1 MGGTEPEGLP
11 ENDVRRG
18 DVSDGDEEEAVVEGE
33 REQPE
38 ARAEEEGHCGE
49 DVRGAES
56 SGELQLAQTLRQQR
70 GLEGSLHRSW
80 LDRRRG
86 WHHLSQGFFY
96 FLFFSCCWPRIPYVS
111 VCGLVARVLFCLRS
125 IGNAMRLGYVGLWVD
140 HDLGRNGLFSGS
152 WSGIVIFQRG

>member
-1 MGGTEPEGLP
+1 VRLP

-49 DVRGAES
+49 DILGAES

-86 WHHLSQGFFY
+86 RHHLSQGFFFTFSS
-96 FLFFSCCWPRIPYVS
+96 FLVVGPEFHMSRCVVLWRMFCS
-111 VCGLVARVLFCLRS
+111 VL
-125 IGNAMRLGYVGLWVD
+125 
-140 HDLGRNGLFSGS
+140 DL
-152 WSGIVIFQRG
+152 